1 MNMMADDITILTVNE
16 YNERLLKGV
25 ADKISEVGL
34 SNKIVALKK
43 YTLGRTATV
52 VWNTEPSQKW
62 LESFEY
68 MVESHTSLTFNHVK
82 VELEI

>member
-1 MNMMADDITILTVNE
+1 MKMMSDDITILTVND
-16 YNERLLKGV
+16 YNENVLKGV
-25 ADKISEVGL
+25 ADKITEVGL

-62 LESFEY
+62 INTFQR
-68 MVESHTSLTFNHVK
+68 MVESHSQLTFDHVK
-82 VELEI
+82 VEVEI

>member
-16 YNERLLKGV
+16 YNEKMLKGV
-25 ADKISEVGL
+25 ADKVHEVGL
-34 SNKIVALKK
+34 SSKIVALKK

-62 LESFEY
+62 IETFEY
-68 MVESHTSLTFNHVK
+68 MVESHTPLTFDHVK
-82 VELEI
+82 VEVEI